1 MTKCRQCNVTILDD
15 SAVCPLCR
23 CAVEVS
29 QGTHINEYPDVRMA
43 TRKLKHACNIILAAV
58 LAASAVLI
66 ICNAA
71 FYNGSWWCVIP
82 VSALVYTY
90 LVFRLISISNRGYRI
105 KVFVPLFL
113 AAVMF
118 LIIDTETGFY
128 RWSLNY
134 VIPAEILA
142 ADIIIL
148 ILMLTNL
155 KNWQSYIVMEI
166 AALAAAAVM
175 LVLWAAGAVTSPVV
189 SIIAFGVSA
198 LMAMAAVVI
207 GDRKAKSELKR
218 RFHIR

>member
-1 MTKCRQCNVTILDD
+1 MTKCKQCNVTILDNA
-15 SAVCPLCR
+15 AVCPLCS
-23 CAVEVS
+23 CAVEASEGVR
-29 QGTHINEYPDVRMA
+29 INAYPDVRMA

-71 FYNGSWWCVIP
+71 LYNGSWWSVIP

-90 LVFRLISISNRGYRI
+90 LVFRLISISNKGYRI
-105 KVFVPLFL
+105 KVFVPLVM

-128 RWSLNY
+128 RWSINY
-134 VIPAEILA
+134 VMPAEILA
-142 ADIIIL
+142 ADIIIF

-166 AALAAAAVM
+166 GALAAAAVM
-175 LVLWAAGAVTSPVV
+175 LILWAAGIVTAPVV

-198 LMAMAAVVI
+198 VMTLAAIII
-207 GDRKAKSELKR
+207 GDRTAKSELKR